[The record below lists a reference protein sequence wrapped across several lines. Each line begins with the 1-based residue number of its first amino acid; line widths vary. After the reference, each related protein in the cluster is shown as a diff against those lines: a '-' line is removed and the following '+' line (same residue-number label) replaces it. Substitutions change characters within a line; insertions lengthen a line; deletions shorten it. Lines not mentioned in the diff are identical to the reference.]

1 MFAEEFPRRPMRSL
15 IAIERDLMRQLA
27 LALERTAEERFGR
40 RDITLGAEQEINSLS
55 LLVNGAIDVSAAVF
69 KCRAAPC
76 VTPQT
81 GHCARLARSA
91 CALSLRL
98 CGPAQPDVALG
109 PKLLTSPLP
118 IEQRRRGEILMI
130 NFRNVVVVSL
140 FATVLGIKLAWAV
153 VAENFWQQ
161 LVRLSRLPLSKSI
174 AARARTLSNF
184 SPNTQD
190 NHS

>member
-1 MFAEEFPRRPMRSL
+1 
-15 IAIERDLMRQLA
+15 
-27 LALERTAEERFGR
+27 
-40 RDITLGAEQEINSLS
+40 
-55 LLVNGAIDVSAAVF
+55 
-69 KCRAAPC
+69 
-76 VTPQT
+76 
-81 GHCARLARSA
+81 
-91 CALSLRL
+91 
-98 CGPAQPDVALG
+98 
-109 PKLLTSPLP
+109 
-118 IEQRRRGEILMI
+118 MI